1 MKHILSI
8 LIISTIFANVTN
20 NAILTI
26 DADVNLMI
34 NGNFTN
40 NSTIENNGSIQV
52 YGLFDGDNGTITG
65 NGVTQFL
72 GDANSDMNF
81 NILDLV
87 IMIDI
92 ILDNYYG
99 GQDVPESVLWI
110 CDLNNDA
117 IIDILDIMIMIDQI
131 MTINF

>member
-1 MKHILSI
+1 MKKLLTILFLSA
-8 LIISTIFANVTN
+8 IFANVTN

-26 DADVNLMI
+26 DADVNMMI

-40 NSTIENNGSIQV
+40 NSTIENNGTIQV
-52 YGLFDGDNGTITG
+52 NGSFDGDNGTITG

-81 NILDLV
+81 NILDVV
-87 IMIDI
+87 IIIDI

-117 IIDILDIMIMIDQI
+117 IIDILDVMIMIEQI